1 MNYGEC
7 NNGYSKFPRHIA
19 HPFMSDGVFDIVT
32 FTFITRRHYY
42 ILPHGQFLMPN
53 VMVTSTSGATTW
65 PVDYY
70 AMHMT
75 SGAVTDMQV
84 TCSCIFL

>member
-7 NNGYSKFPRHIA
+7 NNGYSKFSRHII
-19 HPFMSDGVFDIVT
+19 HPFMPDGVFDDVT
-32 FTFITRRHYY
+32 VIFITRMHY
-42 ILPHGQFLMPN
+42 ILSRGQFAMPN

-70 AMHMT
+70 AMHMV
-75 SGAVTDMQV
+75 SGAVIGMQL
-84 TCSCIFL
+84 TCSGVFL